1 LVARAFG
8 SLGNVFRTKGLRWLL
23 PALLLGAVILAAGES
38 GRLEAHALLVRAD
51 PPVNAQLREPPT
63 VLTLYF
69 SEPLERRFSN
79 VRVVNQQG
87 TRVDDRVEFDDAD
100 PALMRVHLKAVEPG
114 YLSVNWE
121 NVSSVDGHRISGAYP
136 LTILNADGSTPAGTP
151 IEAGASVAGEDPDPF
166 RVFAKF
172 ALLIAGCL
180 LVGALAFVAH
190 VTPGLRGDGA
200 SEARSTFER
209 ISLRVAAVAI
219 VVLVV
224 AGLIELATQSADI
237 SASIGDVL
245 DTRWGERWLLRNLVL
260 IQPALL
266 VGALL
271 LGLKNRRLLAYCAL
285 IGAAGYLAI
294 TSSVSHGA
302 AGGGSFWAVA
312 SDFVHLL
319 ATSVWLGMLGLLI
332 LLLLWAR
339 KHMQAGTRYFVIASA
354 LQRFSVLAVISVAL
368 LLFTG
373 TVNSIIEVGKAG
385 DLLNTGYGRALLAKL
400 LLLLPLLGI
409 AASNAY
415 LIRPDLV
422 EATENTGVRNRTAV
436 LADLEGQ
443 LNNRMRLELGVAV
456 LVLAVVALL
465 VQLTPTRGRV
475 EPSGTRGTAI
485 LTAEGG
491 GIQTTLRVDPNEPGD
506 NTFEV
511 YLAGQVDIV
520 ESMRLEFV
528 QPDGFSGQSRLD
540 LEPSRPPVFYIGQG
554 PFLSSPGDW
563 SIILNIRVITGNDL
577 RLSYNLDV
585 PDPLGVRS
593 APRTGGSFG
602 SPIPFS
608 ATTVALL
615 VLSGA
620 VSLGVVVGSVRR
632 PGLPE
637 GYLGWLTAE
646 IAYRA
651 APFNVRPVWTL
662 GALVVMGLVLGYVI
676 SNHLHEDPLTPQQA
690 SLNNPVPAS
699 AESIA
704 RGRVLFQN
712 NCTICHGESGKGDGP
727 AAATLQIP
735 PANLYDHIPYHP
747 DTFFFNVISKG
758 VRPVMPA
765 FEGQISEEDRWNI
778 LNYLRAT
785 FTATPALQ

>member
-1 LVARAFG
+1 VLF
-8 SLGNVFRTKGLRWLL
+8 LL
-23 PALLLGAVILAAGES
+23 AIALAALALNQSRGDVD
-38 GRLEAHALLVRAD
+38 AHALLVRAD
-51 PPVNAQLREPPT
+51 PPVNATLGTPPD

-87 TRVDDRVEFDDAD
+87 QRVDERVEFDDSD
-100 PALMRVHLKAVEPG
+100 PALMRVYLTDAQPG

-136 LTILNADGSTPAGTP
+136 LTILNPDGSIPAGTP
-151 IEAGASVAGEDPDPF
+151 IEAGASVAGQDPDPF

-190 VTPGLRGDGA
+190 VTPGFRGDSA
-200 SEARSTFER
+200 NEAREAMDR
-209 ISLRVAAVAI
+209 IGLRVAVAAI
-219 VVLVV
+219 ALLIV

-237 SASIGDVL
+237 NAGISEVL

-266 VGALL
+266 VAAML
-271 LGLKNRRLLAYCAL
+271 LGFKNRRPLAWCAL

-302 AGGGSFWAVA
+302 AGGGSFWAVT

-319 ATSVWLGMLGLLI
+319 ATSVWLGMLALLVV
-332 LLLLWAR
+332 LLLWAR
-339 KHMQAGTRYFVIASA
+339 RNIASGARYPVIASG
-354 LQRFSVLAVISVAL
+354 LQRFSILAVFSVAL

-373 TVNSIIEVGKAG
+373 TVNTIIEVGQVA
-385 DLLNTGYGRALLAKL
+385 DLLETGYGRALLAKL
-400 LLLLPLLGI
+400 LLLIPLLGV

-415 LIRPDLV
+415 LLRPDLV
-422 EATENTGVRNRTAV
+422 EATENTSVRNRTSI
-436 LADLEGQ
+436 LADLESQ
-443 LNNRMRLELGVAV
+443 LNRRMRIELGVAV

-465 VQLTPTRGRV
+465 VQLTPTRGRIETPDNTGESV
-475 EPSGTRGTAI
+475 

-491 GIQTTLRVDPNEPGD
+491 GIQATLSVDPNQPGN
-506 NTFEV
+506 NTFSV
-511 YLAGQVDIV
+511 YLTGSVDIV
-520 ESMRLEFV
+520 ESLRLEFV
-528 QPDGFSGQSRLD
+528 QPDGFSGQSRLE
-540 LEPSRPPVFYIGQG
+540 LEPSNPPTFYVGQG
-554 PFLSSPGDW
+554 PYLSSPGDW
-563 SIILNIRVITGNDL
+563 NIILNIRVIAGNDL
-577 RLSYNLDV
+577 RLSYNLNV
-585 PDPLGVRS
+585 PEPGGTLASTPRS
-593 APRTGGSFG
+593 GGSFA

-608 ATTVALL
+608 AATIALL
-615 VLSGA
+615 ALSGIA
-620 VSLGVVVGSVRR
+620 SVGIVVGSMSR

-646 IAYRA
+646 LAYRL
-651 APFNVRPVWTL
+651 APFNVRPVYTL
-662 GALVVMGLVLGYVI
+662 GALVFMGLLLGYVI
-676 SNHLHEDPLTPQQA
+676 SNHLHEPLSPEEA
-690 SLNNPVPAS
+690 ARNNPVPAT

-704 RGRVLFQN
+704 RGRMLFQN

-727 AAATLQIP
+727 AAATLEIP

-758 VRPVMPA
+758 LSGIMPA

-785 FTATPALQ
+785 FSATPALQ